1 MIKNSLSKLV
11 VSDDLTDEEARS
23 SMEEIMSGNLP
34 DSQISSFLT
43 ALRMKGETIS
53 EIASFAEVMRNFS
66 LKINP
71 QVNSPIFDIVGTG
84 GDLIK
89 TFNVSTISAM
99 VVSGSGIT
107 VAKHGNRSFTSKCGS
122 ADVLE
127 LAGVN
132 INAEP
137 KVVQTCIEQEG
148 IGFLFAQ
155 KFHPA
160 MKHVASVRREIGL
173 RTVFNIL
180 GPITNPAGVTHL
192 LVGVYDPSLVDLVCN
207 SLKKLGITRAM
218 VVCGIDGIDE
228 VSLLGKTKVAELNN
242 DTITSNILSPNDFG
256 FEPSNSIEIVGGSP
270 DKNVELM
277 FKILN
282 NDLSVI
288 SSKNMIL
295 ANSSIALLVSGQV
308 TTLDEGIELANESI
322 VSGQAYSKLKG
333 LVKRSNG
340 DLSKLEILEKK
351 YGFHH

>member
-1 MIKNSLSKLV
+1 
-11 VSDDLTDEEARS
+11 
-23 SMEEIMSGNLP
+23 
-34 DSQISSFLT
+34 
-43 ALRMKGETIS
+43 
-53 EIASFAEVMRNFS
+53 
-66 LKINP
+66 
-71 QVNSPIFDIVGTG
+71 
-84 GDLIK
+84 
-89 TFNVSTISAM
+89 
-99 VVSGSGIT
+99 
-107 VAKHGNRSFTSKCGS
+107 
-122 ADVLE
+122 
-127 LAGVN
+127 
-132 INAEP
+132 
-137 KVVQTCIEQEG
+137 
-148 IGFLFAQ
+148 
-155 KFHPA
+155 
-160 MKHVASVRREIGL
+160 
-173 RTVFNIL
+173 
-180 GPITNPAGVTHL
+180 
-192 LVGVYDPSLVDLVCN
+192 
-207 SLKKLGITRAM
+207 M